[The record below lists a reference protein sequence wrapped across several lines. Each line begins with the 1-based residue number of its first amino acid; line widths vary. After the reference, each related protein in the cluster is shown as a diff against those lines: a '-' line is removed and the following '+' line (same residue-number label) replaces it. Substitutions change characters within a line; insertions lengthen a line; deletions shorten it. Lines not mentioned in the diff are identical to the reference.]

1 MEKEENLMS
10 AHLCSLVGSDSSV
23 PEHCCIALVFSSQ
36 AGVAEWGTLL
46 ITHQLL
52 LSQMQTILFVLQH
65 AKLAFVQ
72 SITKQVRQKI
82 AGKAL
87 KLEQCFV
94 TTKFTHLAM
103 PKDTKA
109 NEPQGSPLFW
119 GESCAAL
126 VVTPAHQIFMW
137 QCEQQDYINQGC
149 AHLRLHRDLQG
160 MYLGI
165 YGITT
170 PGFVQHL
177 ILNSP
182 FTEDKPKKC
191 CVFGKVFYSTMRI

>member
-10 AHLCSLVGSDSSV
+10 AHLCSLVGSNSSV
-23 PEHCCIALVFSSQ
+23 PEHCCIALVFTSQ
-36 AGVAEWGTLL
+36 AGVAEWDTLL

-82 AGKAL
+82 ARKAL

-94 TTKFTHLAM
+94 TTKFTHLVV

-109 NEPQGSPLFW
+109 NEIP
-119 GESCAAL
+119 
-126 VVTPAHQIFMW
+126 
-137 QCEQQDYINQGC
+137 
-149 AHLRLHRDLQG
+149 
-160 MYLGI
+160 
-165 YGITT
+165 
-170 PGFVQHL
+170 PGFIS
-177 ILNSP
+177 ILGGILCGTSCDPCSP
-182 FTEDKPKKC
+182 DLH
-191 CVFGKVFYSTMRI
+191 VAV